1 MLMIALMVLAVVG
14 VTLFALALGAA
25 VLRGIVWLVMLP
37 LRLLF
42 ALLFLPFLL
51 IKAIVAGLMFL
62 VAGPLVALL
71 AVVAAVV
78 VTMLVAIPLAP
89 VLLLLGAIWLV
100 TRPRRQVLA
109 AGTDMT
115 ALRTGGS

>member
-1 MLMIALMVLAVVG
+1 MIALMVLAVVG
-14 VTLFALALGAA
+14 VTLFALVLGAA
-25 VLRGIVWLVMLP
+25 VLRGLVWLVMLP

-42 ALLFLPFLL
+42 GLLFIPFLL

-78 VTMLVAIPLAP
+78 LAMLVAIPLAP
-89 VLLLLGAIWLV
+89 VLLLLGVIWLV
-100 TRPRRQVLA
+100 TRPRRQALAA
-109 AGTDMT
+109 AGTEMT
-115 ALRTGGS
+115 VLGTGGN